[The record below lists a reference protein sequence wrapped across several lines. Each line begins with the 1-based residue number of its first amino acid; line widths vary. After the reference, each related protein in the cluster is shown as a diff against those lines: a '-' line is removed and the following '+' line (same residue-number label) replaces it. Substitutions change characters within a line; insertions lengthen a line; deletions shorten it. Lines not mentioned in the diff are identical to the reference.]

1 MKVNDELILKL
12 ARLSKLEVSNAE
24 LPRLRSDLEKMI
36 VFVEKI
42 NELNL
47 DQVEPLLHI
56 TEAKNVF
63 REDEISGTLSRED
76 ALRNAPG
83 QDGEFF
89 RVPRVFKKTE

>member
-24 LPRLRSDLEKMI
+24 LPGLRSDLEKMI